1 MRKSLS
7 LLLYLC
13 PLTISA
19 QVKEPWIDKP
29 VSDWPQIAL
38 TNQVLYKNGDRYIDP
53 SIKYA
58 GTGFL
63 IDNGRDILAATA
75 KHILWIAK
83 NKKVNG
89 TEINADLN
97 QWIMAP
103 KGNTRDSAIIGS
115 LLNEDT
121 SERLE
126 GSTST
131 ILERDWLVF
140 SVKKSSTR
148 LYPLKPRYTPVKP
161 GEKVYILS
169 CTYQDSV
176 CTVYNGKVYRKL
188 GMDILIQH
196 DMGTQKPGSSGSPV
210 IDANG
215 YLIGVISSGTTIDVG
230 EVAVAISTE
239 YLKDILDKK
248 PGLNEPKKDY
258 GELIF
263 NTVIEGG
270 TVKAIK
276 QYRSLTKNPDNYY
289 IYNLRSANRNGLL
302 ETGERLLDMKR
313 YRDAVEILK
322 FNLKANGKFYVH
334 YNLLAKAQLLAGNK
348 QAALESY
355 RLSINSY
362 DGKENEAYTE
372 IEKLK

>member
-1 MRKSLS
+1 MRRSLS

-53 SIKYA
+53 SFKYA

-83 NKKVNG
+83 NKKVNS

-103 KGNTRDSAIIGS
+103 KGNTSDSAIIGS
-115 LLNEDT
+115 LLNEDS

-126 GSTST
+126 GNAST

-140 SVKKSSTR
+140 NVKKSSTR
-148 LYPLKPRYTPVKP
+148 LYPLKPRYTPVQP

-169 CTYQDSV
+169 CPYQDSV
-176 CTVYNGKVYRKL
+176 GTVYNGKVYRKL

-196 DMGTQKPGSSGSPV
+196 DMGTQKPGPV
-210 IDANG
+210 
-215 YLIGVISSGTTIDVG
+215 V
-230 EVAVAISTE
+230 
-239 YLKDILDKK
+239 
-248 PGLNEPKKDY
+248 
-258 GELIF
+258 
-263 NTVIEGG
+263 
-270 TVKAIK
+270 
-276 QYRSLTKNPDNYY
+276 R
-289 IYNLRSANRNGLL
+289 R
-302 ETGERLLDMKR
+302 
-313 YRDAVEILK
+313 
-322 FNLKANGKFYVH
+322 
-334 YNLLAKAQLLAGNK
+334 
-348 QAALESY
+348 
-355 RLSINSY
+355 
-362 DGKENEAYTE
+362 
-372 IEKLK
+372 

>member
-38 TNQVLYKNGDRYIDP
+38 TNKVLYKNGDRYIDP

-97 QWIMAP
+97 QWIMVP

-121 SERLE
+121 AERLE

-148 LYPLKPRYTPVKP
+148 LYPLKPRYTPVKA

-169 CTYQDSV
+169 CAYQDNV

-270 TVKAIK
+270 TVKAIR

-289 IYNLRSANRNGLL
+289 FIIFGVPIEMAYLRQVKDYL
-302 ETGERLLDMKR
+302 
-313 YRDAVEILK
+313 I
-322 FNLKANGKFYVH
+322 
-334 YNLLAKAQLLAGNK
+334 
-348 QAALESY
+348 
-355 RLSINSY
+355 
-362 DGKENEAYTE
+362 
-372 IEKLK
+372 